1 MLQIFPFLA
10 WLAAITSGVLIVRL
24 WISGELGRLAGSVL
38 VGWFLVAAFC
48 QFRGASAL
56 STTAGLVL
64 QTILAI
70 YLILRWKVSG

>member
-10 WLAAITSGVLIVRL
+10 WLAAITSGVLIVVL
-24 WISGELGRLAGSVL
+24 WTSGGLGQRVGSVL

-48 QFRGASAL
+48 QFLGASAS
-56 STTAGLVL
+56 STTSGLVL

>member
-1 MLQIFPFLA
+1 MFTAGTRLA
-10 WLAAITSGVLIVRL
+10 PARPLITLIVVL
-24 WISGELGRLAGSVL
+24 WTSGELGRRAGSVL

-48 QFRGASAL
+48 QFRGASAF

-70 YLILRWKVSG
+70 SLILRRKVSG